1 MEWWI
6 DVFAVEAMWWHSRL
20 VGRNKR
26 FGFFFVFF
34 FSTIISILIWWWQC
48 AGRVDVFVVVLDGG
62 GGERGLQKML

>member
-1 MEWWI
+1 
-6 DVFAVEAMWWHSRL
+6 MWWHSKL

-34 FSTIISILIWWWQC
+34 FSTIISIIIWWWQC
-48 AGRVDVFVVVLDGG
+48 AGRVDVFEVRLDGG